1 MKTFRR
7 LDLVNIICKE
17 AVVLM
22 HVLRRKGRSSRKS
35 ESRKSSVV
43 FQNDLCSVGMLK
55 KGLIL
60 TGVVKSSSW
69 ISLN

>member
-1 MKTFRR
+1 MKTLRR
-7 LDLVNIICKE
+7 LDFVNIICKE

-22 HVLRRKGRSSRKS
+22 HVLRRKGRSSGES
-35 ESRKSSVV
+35 ESRKLNVV

-60 TGVVKSSSW
+60 AEVVKSSSM
-69 ISLN
+69 ISLD

>member
-1 MKTFRR
+1 MKTLRR
-7 LDLVNIICKE
+7 LDFVNIICKE

-22 HVLRRKGRSSRKS
+22 HVLRRKGRSSGES
-35 ESRKSSVV
+35 ESRKLNVV

-60 TGVVKSSSW
+60 AGIVKSSSM
-69 ISLN
+69 ISLD

>member
-1 MKTFRR
+1 MKTLRR
-7 LDLVNIICKE
+7 LDFVNIICKE

-22 HVLRRKGRSSRKS
+22 HVLRRKGRSSGES
-35 ESRKSSVV
+35 ESRKLNVV

-60 TGVVKSSSW
+60 AGVVKSSSM
-69 ISLN
+69 ISLD

>member
-22 HVLRRKGRSSRKS
+22 HVLRES
-35 ESRKSSVV
+35 ESRKLNVV

-69 ISLN
+69 ISLD

>member
-7 LDLVNIICKE
+7 LDLVNIICEE

-22 HVLRRKGRSSRKS
+22 HVLRRKGRSSRES
-35 ESRKSSVV
+35 ESCKLNVV
-43 FQNDLCSVGMLK
+43 FHDLCSVGMLK

-60 TGVVKSSSW
+60 TGVVKSSSM
-69 ISLN
+69 ISLD

>member
-1 MKTFRR
+1 MKTLRR

-22 HVLRRKGRSSRKS
+22 HVLRESASRKLN
-35 ESRKSSVV
+35 VV

-69 ISLN
+69 ISLD

>member
-22 HVLRRKGRSSRKS
+22 HVLRRKGHSSRES
-35 ESRKSSVV
+35 ESCKLNVV
-43 FQNDLCSVGMLK
+43 FHDLCSVGMLK
-55 KGLIL
+55 KGLFL
-60 TGVVKSSSW
+60 TGVVKSSSM
-69 ISLN
+69 ISLD

>member
-22 HVLRRKGRSSRKS
+22 HVLRRKGRSSRES

-55 KGLIL
+55 K
-60 TGVVKSSSW
+60 V
-69 ISLN
+69 